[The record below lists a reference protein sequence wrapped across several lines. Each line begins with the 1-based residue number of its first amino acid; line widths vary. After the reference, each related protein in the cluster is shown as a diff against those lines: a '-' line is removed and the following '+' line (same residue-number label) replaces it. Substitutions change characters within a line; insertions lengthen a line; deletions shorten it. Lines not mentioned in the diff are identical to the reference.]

1 MLVSLAMAIWAL
13 SGCATLDAPPP
24 HLGDPAL
31 ALLRGDRRDAGPAEV
46 GIASWYGEFHHGLT
60 TASGEVFDMTQ
71 LTAAHRT
78 LPLGT
83 RVQVTNLENGRTV
96 RVRVNDRGP
105 YFDGRVV
112 DLSRAAASVL
122 DMVDRG
128 VVPVLVAIVD

>member
-1 MLVSLAMAIWAL
+1 MLATLALAIWAL
-13 SGCATLDAPPP
+13 SGCATLDAPPSP
-24 HLGDPAL
+24 HGDPAL
-31 ALLRGDRRDAGPAEV
+31 ASRVDRRDAGPAEV

-60 TASGEVFDMTQ
+60 TASGEIFDMTQ

-105 YFDGRVV
+105 YFEGRVV
-112 DLSRAAASVL
+112 DLSRAAASAL
-122 DMVDRG
+122 DMVERG
-128 VVPVLVAIVD
+128 VAPVLVATVD

>member
-1 MLVSLAMAIWAL
+1 MLASLVLAIWAL

-31 ALLRGDRRDAGPAEV
+31 ASRGDRREAGPAEV

-105 YFDGRVV
+105 YLEGRMV